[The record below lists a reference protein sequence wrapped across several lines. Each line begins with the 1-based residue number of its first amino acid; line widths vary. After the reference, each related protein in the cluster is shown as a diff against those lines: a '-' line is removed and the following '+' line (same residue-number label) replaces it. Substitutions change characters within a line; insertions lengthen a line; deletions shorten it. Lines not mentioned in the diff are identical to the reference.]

1 MFPFSPLLIFWA
13 HKAAGR
19 QNIQVNRVRTLIA
32 QTWTAHTTVSSS
44 PLYCGSLSLTVTV
57 STAFFFFFFSF
68 LFLNVQ
74 YPLPTPLI
82 GWSPK
87 LWQLS
92 TPSTSQSLWPGSSPS
107 TYELAGLCWG
117 GGRLTHTHP
126 GVCLHALPPVFE
138 FWARSTCT
146 LQKVTVFWSQLW
158 TPIGLTGTKVHRRQC
173 KTFQNHVVMHFRTS
187 FIITII
193 IIISAAALQLFSYSW
208 SPFIMDVIYLFRFY
222 FQEKANWE
230 VPFRRFYVFQYAGV
244 CVLVSPLLFVCSFSG
259 S

>member
-1 MFPFSPLLIFWA
+1 MFPFSPLLTFWA

-126 GVCLHALPPVFE
+126 GVCLHALSSC
-138 FWARSTCT
+138 FWI
-146 LQKVTVFWSQLW
+146 L
-158 TPIGLTGTKVHRRQC
+158 
-173 KTFQNHVVMHFRTS
+173 
-187 FIITII
+187 
-193 IIISAAALQLFSYSW
+193 SAFNVYTAKSDS
-208 SPFIMDVIYLFRFY
+208 
-222 FQEKANWE
+222 
-230 VPFRRFYVFQYAGV
+230 
-244 CVLVSPLLFVCSFSG
+244 VLVSALDPDWTHRNKSPQETMQDLPKPCCNAFSHKLHNHYHHHHLRCCTTAF
-259 S
+259 